1 MEAEKIRT
9 VASEAMRFWILSLVR
24 FLDLSQAS
32 SWCSYKRFCS
42 SLEKYLS
49 FKELNKDKDVQQV
62 YVGCLRLIRL
72 VSLSEN
78 EKKNTG
84 KRESQVILEA
94 EIRLLRIASNT
105 RS

>member
-9 VASEAMRFWILSLVR
+9 IASEAMRFWILSLVR

-62 YVGCLRLIRL
+62 YVGCLHLIRL

-78 EKKNTG
+78 GKEIQEREKAT
-84 KRESQVILEA
+84 
-94 EIRLLRIASNT
+94 
-105 RS
+105 